1 MQVHKQH
8 FDFIKVFQSVGF
20 VTVSLLICPPR
31 SSLVSVPSLD
41 SIIKAVAQECYS
53 SSSRSGDQNR
63 PSSSSYSGARVIS
76 SPNIPRAFA
85 RSAPAHTVPSGSDY
99 ELPLVPA
106 AALETLPLPYNS
118 IFIQPLFGNTL
129 HSFLSATFSQLTELQ
144 PWLHPMVL
152 MHQNNWPLILCEDTT
167 NLLANITLNAGYKSQ
182 MSSCISQDF
191 PEKETKERG

>member
-41 SIIKAVAQECYS
+41 SMIKAVAQECYS

-106 AALETLPLPYNS
+106 AALETFFPSLIIPFLFSHSLATPFTPFFLPPS
-118 IFIQPLFGNTL
+118 
-129 HSFLSATFSQLTELQ
+129 
-144 PWLHPMVL
+144 
-152 MHQNNWPLILCEDTT
+152 
-167 NLLANITLNAGYKSQ
+167 LN
-182 MSSCISQDF
+182 
-191 PEKETKERG
+191 